1 MNQDKKP
8 VLVIIGG
15 GFGGIE
21 LIKKLRKA
29 PFDIILIDKNNHHT
43 FQPLLYQVASCG
55 LSAVSITA
63 PFRRIFKGQ
72 KNFRFRMTEVIGI
85 DPDQKKILSQIGD
98 ITYDYLVIATGSVS
112 NFFNNEE
119 LEKNSISL
127 KDVMDALNLRSLL
140 LREFEMAITR
150 MQSEEKKILLNFVII
165 GGGATGIEIAGAL
178 AEFKKHIVASDYPEL
193 DPGLMNIH
201 LIEAADRILPMMSG
215 KSSSKAYQYLTNMGV
230 KVWLNTR
237 VSNYDGLNVTL
248 TDGSILR
255 SSAFIWTAGVRG
267 ALIPGINED
276 SVMNNNRYLV
286 NEYNQLKGYDNIFAI
301 GDVAAMISPET
312 PKGHPL
318 LAMPAIQQGKKLAGN
333 LQRLLSRRPMKK
345 FVYTDLGVLAT
356 IGRNKALAELPFGKF
371 SGFFAWF
378 LWMFIHLIRLIGF
391 RNRVIILIEWMFS
404 YFTYEYSF
412 RIITQNGNDTTQRIS
427 NADKILKKVNQ

>member
-1 MNQDKKP
+1 MSRDKKP
-8 VLVIIGG
+8 VLAIIGG

-21 LIKKLRKA
+21 LIKKLRNA

-72 KNFRFRMTEVIGI
+72 KNFRFRMAEVTGI
-85 DPDQKKILSQIGD
+85 DPGQNKILSPIGD
-98 ITYDYLVIATGSVS
+98 ILYDYLVIATGSVA
-112 NFFNNEE
+112 NYYNNEE
-119 LEKNSISL
+119 LEKNSLSL
-127 KDVMDALNLRSLL
+127 KTVMDALNIRSLL
-140 LREFEMAITR
+140 LREFEMAVTR
-150 MQSEEKKILLNFVII
+150 MQSEDKKILLNFVII

-193 DPGLMNIH
+193 EPGLMNIH
-201 LIEAADRILPMMSG
+201 LIEAADRILPMMTEA
-215 KSSSKAYQYLTNMGV
+215 SSSKAYKYLVNMGV
-230 KVWLNTR
+230 KVWLNTK

-248 TDGSILR
+248 TDGTVLR
-255 SSAFIWTAGVRG
+255 SSAFIWTAGVKG
-267 ALIPGINED
+267 ALVPGINAE
-276 SVMNNNRYLV
+276 SVYNQTRYFV
-286 NEYNQLKGYDNIFAI
+286 NEYNQVRGYDNIFAI
-301 GDVAAMISPET
+301 GDVAAMISQDT

-318 LAMPAIQQGKKLAGN
+318 LAMPAIQQGKVLAYN
-333 LQRLLSRRPMKK
+333 LQRMVSMRQMKK
-345 FVYTDLGVLAT
+345 FTYTDLGVLAT
-356 IGRNKALAELPFGKF
+356 IGRNKALAELPFGRF
-371 SGFFAWF
+371 SGFFAWI

-412 RIITQNGNDTTQRIS
+412 RIITQNGKNNLSPTI
-427 NADKILKKVNQ
+427 KK

>member
-1 MNQDKKP
+1 MSQDKKP
-8 VLVIIGG
+8 VIVIIGG

-21 LIKKLRKA
+21 LVKKLRNA

-72 KNFRFRMTEVIGI
+72 KNFRFRMTEVANVA
-85 DPDQKKILSQIGD
+85 PDKNIIISQIGE
-98 ITYDYLVIATGSVS
+98 IHYDYLVIATGSVPD
-112 NFFNNEE
+112 FFDNEE
-119 LEKNSISL
+119 LEENSLSL
-127 KDVMDALNLRSLL
+127 KTVMDALKIRSLL
-140 LREFEMAITR
+140 LREFEMAVTR
-150 MQSEEKKILLNFVII
+150 FQSEEKKILLNFVII

-201 LIEAADRILPMMSG
+201 VIEAADRILPMMSEI
-215 KSSSKAYQYLTNMGV
+215 SSLKAYQYLTRMGI

-248 TDGSILR
+248 TDGTVLR
-255 SSAFIWTAGVRG
+255 SSAFIWTAGVKG
-267 ALIPGINED
+267 ALIPGISEE
-276 SVMNNNRYLV
+276 SVINHNRYVV
-286 NEYNQLKGYDNIFAI
+286 NEYNQVKGYENIFAI
-301 GDVAAMISPET
+301 GDVAAMISPAT

-318 LAMPAIQQGKKLAGN
+318 LAMPAMQQGKLLAGN
-333 LQRLLSRRPMKK
+333 LQRMISLHQMKK
-345 FVYTDLGVLAT
+345 FTYTDLGVLAT

-412 RIITQNGNDTTQRIS
+412 RIITQNS
-427 NADKILKKVNQ
+427 KSSADHILKKRQ

>member
-1 MNQDKKP
+1 MSQKKKP

-21 LIKKLRKA
+21 LIKKLRDSL
-29 PFDIILIDKNNHHT
+29 FDIILVDKNNHHT
-43 FQPLLYQVASCG
+43 FQPLLYQVATCG

-72 KNFRFRMTEVIGI
+72 ENFRFRMTEVISI
-85 DPDQKKILSQIGD
+85 DTDQKKIVSPIGE
-98 ITYDYLVIATGSVS
+98 IGYDYLVIATGSVS

-119 LEKNSISL
+119 LAKNSLSL
-127 KDVMDALNLRSLL
+127 KNVMDALTIRSQL

-150 MQSEEKKILLNFVII
+150 MQSDEKKILLNFVII
-165 GGGATGIEIAGAL
+165 GGGSTGIEIAGAL
-178 AEFKKHIVASDYPEL
+178 AEFKTHIVASDYPEL

-201 LIEAADRILPMMSG
+201 LIEAADRILPMMSE
-215 KSSSKAYQYLTNMGV
+215 KSSSKAFQYLTNMGV

-248 TDGSILR
+248 TDGTILR
-255 SSAFIWTAGVRG
+255 SSAFIWTAGVKG
-267 ALIPGINED
+267 ALIPGINAD
-276 SVMNNNRYLV
+276 SIVNNSRYMV
-286 NEYNQLKGYDNIFAI
+286 NVFNQVQGYDDIFSI
-301 GDVAAMISPET
+301 GDVAAMISPAN

-318 LAMPAIQQGKKLAGN
+318 LAMPAIQQGKRLASNLKLQLAG
-333 LQRLLSRRPMKK
+333 RPMKK
-345 FVYTDLGVLAT
+345 FTYTDLGVLAT

-412 RIITQNGNDTTQRIS
+412 RIITQNGKNINR
-427 NADKILKKVNQ
+427 

>member
-1 MNQDKKP
+1 MNQENKP
-8 VLVIIGG
+8 VIVIVGG

-21 LIKKLRKA
+21 LIKKLRNA

-55 LSAVSITA
+55 LSAVSITS

-72 KNFRFRMTEVIGI
+72 KNFRFRMTEVIRI
-85 DPDQKKILSQIGD
+85 EPDHKKIVTQIGD
-98 ITYDYLVIATGSVS
+98 IFYDYLVIATGSVS

-119 LEKNSISL
+119 LAKNSLSL
-127 KDVMDALNLRSLL
+127 KTVMDALNIRSLL
-140 LREFEMAITR
+140 LQEFETAITR
-150 MQSEEKKILLNFVII
+150 MQTDEKKILLNFVII
-165 GGGATGIEIAGAL
+165 GGGSTGIEIAGAL
-178 AEFKKHIVASDYPEL
+178 SEFKKHIVASDYPEL

-201 LIEAADRILPMMSG
+201 LIEAAGRLLPMMSED
-215 KSSSKAYQYLTNMGV
+215 SSLKAYQYLTRMGV
-230 KVWLNTR
+230 KVWVNTR

-255 SSAFIWTAGVRG
+255 SSAFIWTAGVKG

-276 SVMNNNRYLV
+276 SILNNSRYIV
-286 NEYNQLKGYDNIFAI
+286 NEFNEVKGYSDIYAI
-301 GDVAAMISPET
+301 GDVAAVIT
-312 PKGHPL
+312 PATPNGYPL
-318 LAMPAIQQGKKLAGN
+318 LAMPAIQQGKNLAGN
-333 LQRLLSRRPMKK
+333 LKRKLDGRPMKK

-391 RNRVIILIEWMFS
+391 RNRLIILIEWMFS

-412 RIITQNGNDTTQRIS
+412 RIITQNKR
-427 NADKILKKVNQ
+427 K

>member
-1 MNQDKKP
+1 MKQDKKP

-21 LIKKLRKA
+21 LIKKLRNA

-85 DPDQKKILSQIGD
+85 DPDQKKILSPIGD
-98 ITYDYLVIATGSVS
+98 IHYDFLVIATGSVA

-119 LEKNSISL
+119 LAKNSLSL
-127 KDVMDALNLRSLL
+127 KTVMDALSIRSLL
-140 LREFEMAITR
+140 LREFEMAVTR
-150 MQSEEKKILLNFVII
+150 MQSEDKKILLNFVII

-201 LIEAADRILPMMSG
+201 LIEAADRILPMMSET
-215 KSSSKAYQYLTNMGV
+215 SSAKAYQYLVHMGV
-230 KVWLNTR
+230 KVWLNTK

-248 TDGSILR
+248 TDGSVLR
-255 SSAFIWTAGVRG
+255 SSAFIWTAGVKG
-267 ALIPGINED
+267 ALVSGISEE
-276 SVMNNNRYLV
+276 SVINHNRYLV
-286 NEYNQLKGYDNIFAI
+286 NEYNQVKGYDNIFAI
-301 GDVAAMISPET
+301 GDVAAMVSPAT

-318 LAMPAIQQGKKLAGN
+318 LAMPAMQQGKMLAGN
-333 LQRLLSRRPMKK
+333 LQRLISGRQMKK
-345 FVYTDLGVLAT
+345 FIYTDLGVLAT

-378 LWMFIHLIRLIGF
+378 LWMFIHLVRLIGF

-412 RIITQNGNDTTQRIS
+412 RIITQNG
-427 NADKILKKVNQ
+427 KKQ

>member
-1 MNQDKKP
+1 MSQDKKP

-21 LIKKLRKA
+21 LVKKLRNA

-72 KNFRFRMTEVIGI
+72 KNFRFRMTQVIGI
-85 DPDQKKILSQIGD
+85 DPDQKKIISPIGD
-98 ITYDYLVIATGSVS
+98 IHYDYLVIATGSVA

-119 LEKNSISL
+119 LEKNSLSL
-127 KDVMDALNLRSLL
+127 KTVMDALNIRSLL
-140 LREFEMAITR
+140 LREFEMAVTR
-150 MQSEEKKILLNFVII
+150 MQSEDKKILLNFVII

-201 LIEAADRILPMMSG
+201 LIEAADRILPMMSEI
-215 KSSSKAYQYLTNMGV
+215 SSAKAYQYLVHMGV
-230 KVWLNTR
+230 KVWLNTK

-248 TDGSILR
+248 TDGTVLR
-255 SSAFIWTAGVRG
+255 SSAFIWTAGVKG
-267 ALIPGINED
+267 ALIKGISEE
-276 SVMNNNRYLV
+276 SVINHNRYLV
-286 NEYNQLKGYDNIFAI
+286 NEYNQVKGYDNIFAI
-301 GDVAAMISPET
+301 GDVAAMISPAT

-318 LAMPAIQQGKKLAGN
+318 LAMPAMQQGKLLAGN
-333 LQRLLSRRPMKK
+333 LQRLISLRPMKK
-345 FVYTDLGVLAT
+345 FTYTDLGVLAT

-412 RIITQNGNDTTQRIS
+412 RIITQNGKNNVDQF
-427 NADKILKKVNQ
+427 LKNPQ